1 MCDNHTTMGPEPP
14 SFLDQKRMDDT
25 LRAKLRH
32 DLFHATGVEPTA
44 EELDNAV
51 RREFAQLSQRLR
63 RLSGGSMPDLPGPAP
78 VPSSAFSQ
86 AERTRLDSNELKDAE
101 AALTYAKTHRVA
113 SLLDAVRWYHLNC
126 GSMEHAPLLPQCVD
140 EFLSQKRA
148 EGRANLTIFGYKSK
162 LDRFAAAFAGKR
174 PTDVSPS
181 EIGRFI
187 ALAPHQTTRRDWW
200 QTLSLFYRWCVGQHY
215 ALADPLPQ
223 AMLRPRRIGGAG
235 LVLTPGEARQLLH
248 WAKRTDEIGFWALS
262 LFAGLRTE
270 EIRRLQA
277 EPERWSLIRIKQGVI
292 ELPERLAK
300 TGARKI
306 QIMPVLNS
314 WLEWIRDRDVPIF
327 PPNHYYKCRRLRQE
341 AMAARCDPLTD
352 RHRKAHPDVPSPIW
366 GFNVGRRS
374 FITYK
379 LALAASSYAEIARE
393 SGNSE
398 TIIRTNYDRG
408 ASREDAVEFF
418 SLSVR
423 RV

>member
-1 MCDNHTTMGPEPP
+1 
-14 SFLDQKRMDDT
+14 MDDT

-32 DLFHATGVEPTA
+32 DLFHATGVEPA
-44 EELDNAV
+44 DEELDIAV

-63 RLSGGSMPDLPGPAP
+63 RLSGGSMPDQTCPEP
-78 VPSSAFSQ
+78 VPSSAFPQ
-86 AERTRLDSNELKDAE
+86 AEGMRLDSNELKDAE

-113 SLLDAVRWYHLNC
+113 SLLEAVRWYHLNC

-148 EGRANLTIFGYKSK
+148 EGRANMTIFGYKSK

-314 WLEWIRDRDVPIF
+314 WLEWVRDRDLPIF

-408 ASREDAVEFF
+408 ASRDDAVEFF